1 MSQYTVENPHPEFG
15 KNPNIINELGH
26 TRYPRWVK
34 NSAGERVVVKDED
47 EELEVTGEIENKKS
61 KKKEAGW
68 TK

>member
-1 MSQYTVENPHPEFG
+1 MYDVTNPHPQFG
-15 KNPNIINELGH
+15 KDPNILNEFGH

-34 NSAGERVVVKDED
+34 NSAGERVIVKDEA
-47 EELEVTGEIENKKS
+47 EEKEITGEVEFKMS